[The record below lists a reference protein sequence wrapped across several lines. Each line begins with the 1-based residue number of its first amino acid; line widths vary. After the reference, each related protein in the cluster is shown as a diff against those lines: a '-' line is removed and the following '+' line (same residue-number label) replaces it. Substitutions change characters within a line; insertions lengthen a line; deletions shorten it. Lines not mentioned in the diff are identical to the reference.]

1 MNRSSSLVLFCLVFL
16 YSCET
21 LFEADL
27 SPTNNSTTTLN
38 IRLTDGPIDLEE
50 VNIDLQGVV
59 VKGEEGFEEIALE
72 TNTGIYDLLD
82 FQNGID
88 TLIAMADIQ
97 LERIREVRLILGD
110 NNTVVVDGE
119 IHELKIPSGSQSG
132 LKIKACLD
140 LGPMTEFDLL
150 LDFDAGASIHQTGNG
165 KYIMRPVIKLMNA
178 AAQCGEEEEVEE
190 DISLD
195 DLPDSIIDTLETS
208 YSGYDIEVGQ
218 ALLCDETEVYK
229 IKASLDDEVV
239 YLFFDL
245 DGIYLQ
251 RVVPVTDEDLPE
263 EVVIAI
269 GAAYPSYSQVPNSVL
284 RIERADE
291 EIWYQL
297 GLEADQENFTVIYK
311 ADETLVCDDI
321 QEEEEEEEEEEENE
335 NPIDSLPQEI
345 LDYIAANY
353 PDLTFS
359 SSQQTFCDG
368 TEVYILEGKNG
379 PVRVLLYFDL
389 EGDLVQS
396 ATSFDERDLNDDVL
410 ASIDTDYSDYRIM
423 NNKAWKIERA
433 DGDLWY
439 RIYIKKNNSSKK
451 IYVIYA
457 ADGTFICE
465 EE

>member
-27 SPTNNSTTTLN
+27 SPTNNSITTLN

-59 VKGEEGFEEIALE
+59 VKGEDGFEEIALE

-97 LERIREVRLILGD
+97 LGRIREVRLILGD

-119 IHELKIPSGSQSG
+119 THELKIPSSGQSG

-150 LDFDAGASIHQTGNG
+150 LDFDAGESIHRTGNG

-178 AAQCGEEEEVEE
+178 AAQCDEEEEEE
-190 DISLD
+190 EEISLD

-208 YSGYDIEVGQ
+208 YSGYDIEVEEV
-218 ALLCDETEVYK
+218 LLCDDTEVYK

-251 RVVPVTDEDLPE
+251 RILPVTDEDLPE

-291 EIWYQL
+291 EVWYQI
-297 GLEADQENFTVIYK
+297 GLEEDQENFTVIYK
-311 ADETLVCDDI
+311 ADGAFFCDDI
-321 QEEEEEEEEEEENE
+321 QEEEEEEEEEENE
-335 NPIDSLPQEI
+335 NPIDSLPQGI
-345 LDYIAANY
+345 LDYIDANY
-353 PDLTFS
+353 PDLTFNN
-359 SSQQTFCDG
+359 SQQTFCDG
-368 TEVYILEGKNG
+368 TEIYILEGKDG
-379 PVRVLLYFDL
+379 PIRIQLYFDL
-389 EGDLVQS
+389 EGNFVQI
-396 ATSFDERDLNDDVL
+396 ATSFDERDLNNDVL
-410 ASIDTDYSDYRIM
+410 ASIDTHYSEYRIM

>member
-1 MNRSSSLVLFCLVFL
+1 MNRSSLLVLFCLVFL

-59 VKGEEGFEEIALE
+59 VKGEAGFEEIALE

-82 FQNGID
+82 FQNGLD
-88 TLIAMADIQ
+88 TLIARADIQ
-97 LERIREVRLILGD
+97 LEQIREVRLILGD

-119 IHELKIPSGSQSG
+119 THELKIPSGSQSG

-178 AAQCGEEEEVEE
+178 AAQCDDEEEEEE
-190 DISLD
+190 EEIAFD
-195 DLPDSIIDTLETS
+195 DLPESIIDTLETS
-208 YSGYDIEVGQ
+208 YNGYDFEVQ
-218 ALLCDETEVYK
+218 QTILCDETEVYK
-229 IKASLDDEVV
+229 IKASLDNEVE

-245 DGIYLQ
+245 EGVYLQ
-251 RVVPVTDEDLPE
+251 RAVPITDEDIPE
-263 EVVIAI
+263 EVTIAI
-269 GAAYPSYSQVPNSVL
+269 GAAYPSYTQVPNSVL

-291 EIWYQL
+291 EIWYQVD
-297 GLEADQENFTVIYK
+297 LEADQENLTVIYK
-311 ADETLVCDDI
+311 SDGTFFCDDI
-321 QEEEEEEEEEEENE
+321 QEEEEEDNDEENE
-335 NPIDSLPQEI
+335 NPIDSLPQGI
-345 LDYIAANY
+345 LDYIDENY
-353 PDLTFS
+353 SDFEFN

-368 TEVYILEGKNG
+368 TEMYILEGKNG
-379 PVRVLLYFDL
+379 PTRILLYFDL
-389 EGDLVQS
+389 DGNFIQV
-396 ATSFDERDLNDDVL
+396 ATSFEERDLNDDVEN
-410 ASIDTDYSDYRIM
+410 SISADYPAYRIM

-439 RIYIKKNNSSKK
+439 RVYLKKNNSGKK
-451 IYVIYA
+451 IYVIYT

>member
-1 MNRSSSLVLFCLVFL
+1 MNRSSLLVLFCLVFL

-27 SPTNNSTTTLN
+27 SPTNNSITTLN

-97 LERIREVRLILGD
+97 LGRIREVRLILGD

-119 IHELKIPSGSQSG
+119 THELKIPSGSQSG

-165 KYIMRPVIKLMNA
+165 KYIMRPVIKIMNA
-178 AAQCGEEEEVEE
+178 AAQCEEE
-190 DISLD
+190 
-195 DLPDSIIDTLETS
+195 
-208 YSGYDIEVGQ
+208 Q
-218 ALLCDETEVYK
+218 
-229 IKASLDDEVV
+229 
-239 YLFFDL
+239 
-245 DGIYLQ
+245 
-251 RVVPVTDEDLPE
+251 
-263 EVVIAI
+263 
-269 GAAYPSYSQVPNSVL
+269 
-284 RIERADE
+284 
-291 EIWYQL
+291 
-297 GLEADQENFTVIYK
+297 
-311 ADETLVCDDI
+311 
-321 QEEEEEEEEEEENE
+321 EEEEENE
-335 NPIDSLPQEI
+335 NPIDSLPQGI
-345 LDYIAANY
+345 LEYIDANY

-359 SSQQTFCDG
+359 SSQQTFCDD

-389 EGDLVQS
+389 DGNFVQS
-396 ATSFDERDLNDDVL
+396 ATSFDERNLNDDVL
-410 ASIDTDYSDYRIM
+410 ASIDTDYSEYRVM

-439 RIYIKKNNSSKK
+439 RIYIKENNSSKK

>member
-1 MNRSSSLVLFCLVFL
+1 MNRSSLLVLFCLVFL

-27 SPTNNSTTTLN
+27 SPTNNSITTLN

-59 VKGEEGFEEIALE
+59 VKGEDGFEEIALE

-97 LERIREVRLILGD
+97 LGRIREVRLILGD
-110 NNTVVVDGE
+110 NNTVVVDGQS
-119 IHELKIPSGSQSG
+119 HELKIPSGSQSG

-178 AAQCGEEEEVEE
+178 AAQCDEEEEEE
-190 DISLD
+190 EIALD
-195 DLPDSIIDTLETS
+195 DLPESIMDTLETS
-208 YSGYDIEVGQ
+208 YSGYDFEVQ
-218 ALLCDETEVYK
+218 QTILCDETAVYK
-229 IKASLDDEVV
+229 IKASLDNEVE
-239 YLFFDL
+239 YIFFDL
-245 DGIYLQ
+245 EGVFLQ
-251 RVVPVTDEDLPE
+251 RAFPVADEELPE
-263 EVVIAI
+263 EVAIAL
-269 GAAYPSYSQVPNSVL
+269 GAAYPTYSQVPNSVL
-284 RIERADE
+284 LIERADE
-291 EIWYQL
+291 EIWYQVA
-297 GLEADQENFTVIYK
+297 LEADQELFTVIYK
-311 ADETLVCDDI
+311 ADGTFFCDDI
-321 QEEEEEEEEEEENE
+321 QEEEEEENEEENE
-335 NPIDSLPQEI
+335 NPIDSLPQGI
-345 LDYIAANY
+345 LDYIDANY

-389 EGDLVQS
+389 EGNLVQS